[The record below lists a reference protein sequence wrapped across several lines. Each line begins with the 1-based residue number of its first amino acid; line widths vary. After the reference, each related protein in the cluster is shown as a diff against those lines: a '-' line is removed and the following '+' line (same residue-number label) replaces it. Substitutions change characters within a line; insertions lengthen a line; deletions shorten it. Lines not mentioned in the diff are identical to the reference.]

1 MGFTKKYINDEITIK
16 WLNKNLPI
24 EKLFKADSI
33 IIEGELSY
41 KVLELYDSGI
51 KNTDQLKENIRSIF
65 GDLGIN

>member
-24 EKLFKADSI
+24 EKLYKADSI
-33 IIEGELSY
+33 IVEGKISL

-65 GDLGIN
+65 SDVSIN